1 MKNNVDELAS
11 NLTKL
16 IIKKFEQNE
25 LLELEVIS
33 SLATIVIGTM
43 SVAKMDMEK
52 LHLFI
57 ELLKEYYP
65 NAQEYWPNHQE
76 KNEK

>member
-16 IIKKFEQNE
+16 IIKQFEQNE

-52 LHLFI
+52 LHLLI
-57 ELLKEYYP
+57 DLLKEFYP
-65 NAQEYWPNHQE
+65 NAQERWPSHQE